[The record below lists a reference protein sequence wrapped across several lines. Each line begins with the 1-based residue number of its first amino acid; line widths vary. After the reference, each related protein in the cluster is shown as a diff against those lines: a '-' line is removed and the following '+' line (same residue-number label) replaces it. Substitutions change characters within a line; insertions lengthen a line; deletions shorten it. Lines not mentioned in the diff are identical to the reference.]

1 MRRAVDFAARAARM
15 ASRIVICGESGT
27 GKELFAQAIHN
38 AGPAAAGPFVGISC
52 AAIPNDLIEAE
63 LFGYEEGAFTG
74 AKKGGRKGKLEAANG
89 GTLFLDEVNSLPLAV
104 QAKFLRVLQEM
115 SFTPLGSNR
124 PVQLDMRVIAA
135 GNASLADAV
144 REGSFRSDLYYRL
157 NVVEIDL
164 PPLRERSGDVEM
176 LANLFWRRLCAGAGM
191 PRMIIEPAVMDA
203 LKAYSWP
210 GNVRE
215 LQNVCERAWV
225 LSDGTSIRC
234 ESLPRHVLDCRAAGL
249 PAARADCALT
259 ADSLALAESE
269 AGAASMDELCESLVR
284 STLETSGG
292 NVSKAADAL
301 GIART
306 TLYRKMRKYGLGRKK
321 QGAAPDENRGA

>member
-1 MRRAVDFAARAARM
+1 VDFASRAARM

-135 GNASLADAV
+135 GNTSLADAV

-164 PPLRERSGDVEM
+164 PPLRKRPGDVEM

-191 PRMIIEPAVMDA
+191 PRMIIEPAVMNA
-203 LKAYSWP
+203 LEAYSWP

-225 LSDGTSIRC
+225 LSDGTSIRS
-234 ESLPRHVLDCRAAGL
+234 ESLPRHVLGCHAAAVPAGL
-249 PAARADCALT
+249 SGSVATEAPEAR
-259 ADSLALAESE
+259 
-269 AGAASMDELCESLVR
+269 AASMDDLCESLVR
-284 STLETSGG
+284 KTLETSGG
-292 NVSKAADAL
+292 NVSKAAEAL

-306 TLYRKMRKYGLGRKK
+306 TLYRKMRKYGLYRK
-321 QGAAPDENRGA
+321 D

>member
-1 MRRAVDFAARAARM
+1 MDFASRAARM

-135 GNASLADAV
+135 GNTSLADAV

-164 PPLRERSGDVEM
+164 PPLRKRPGDVEM

-191 PRMIIEPAVMDA
+191 PRMIIEPAVMNA

-225 LSDGTSIRC
+225 LSDGTSIRS
-234 ESLPRHVLDCRAAGL
+234 ESLPRHVLGCHVAAVPAGL
-249 PAARADCALT
+249 SGSVATEAPEAR
-259 ADSLALAESE
+259 
-269 AGAASMDELCESLVR
+269 AASMDDLCESLVR
-284 STLETSGG
+284 KTLETSGG
-292 NVSKAADAL
+292 NVSKAAEAL

-306 TLYRKMRKYGLGRKK
+306 TLYRKMRKYGLYRK
-321 QGAAPDENRGA
+321 D

>member
-1 MRRAVDFAARAARM
+1 MDFASRAARM

-135 GNASLADAV
+135 GNTSLADAV

-164 PPLRERSGDVEM
+164 PPLRKRPGDVEM

-191 PRMIIEPAVMDA
+191 PRMIIEPAVMNA
-203 LKAYSWP
+203 LEAYSWP

-225 LSDGTSIRC
+225 LSDGTSIRS
-234 ESLPRHVLDCRAAGL
+234 ENLPRHVLGCHAAAVPAGL
-249 PAARADCALT
+249 SGSVATEAPEAR
-259 ADSLALAESE
+259 
-269 AGAASMDELCESLVR
+269 AASMDDLCESLVR
-284 STLETSGG
+284 KTLETSGG
-292 NVSKAADAL
+292 NVSKAAEAL

-306 TLYRKMRKYGLGRKK
+306 TLYRKMRKYGLYRK
-321 QGAAPDENRGA
+321 D